1 MNKNQLLSVFLAIV
15 TLGYVARA
23 ESACTAFCG
32 ELPKVGFKVEM
43 DRLSAH
49 YQCGEVAAL
58 KVTAT
63 NGCGEAVRAGTVKWV
78 LDNFTAEGTVATGE
92 WNFAEENPHVFRG
105 TLAKPDF
112 MRLKITGDLVN
123 NLSPWT
129 KNQFWWGVAF
139 EPERILPGGPNP
151 VDFDAFWSNAVV
163 KLERDIPLD
172 ARVTHVLERSTKEY
186 DFYRIS
192 FATVGG
198 KRVYGFM
205 SVPTDK
211 KKAPFPVIF
220 EVASAGM
227 GLWTMNMDRGLPDRI
242 RVYFTVHN
250 FEPPRTV
257 DELRMLHREMGWKH
271 NKTYGAGY
279 EKFGLAWSREDYY
292 FYDKILG
299 INRAANWVWSRNDVD
314 RRHFGYIG
322 GSQGGGF
329 GLYLVGLNPHFTSAV
344 LHVPALCDTLGYQ
357 GGHASGWPHLIEG
370 TPDDKKAA
378 AARNAPYFDGANFAR
393 RVTCPIRMSVGFIDT
408 ACNPASVYAAFNV
421 CPSADKLISDG
432 IGLGHFGQTAVI
444 DRVNDLWQSRLSE
457 TR

>member
-1 MNKNQLLSVFLAIV
+1 MNGNLFLYGFLVVIAFV
-15 TLGYVARA
+15 PVARA
-23 ESACTAFCG
+23 VSGNTASSG
-32 ELPKVGFKVEM
+32 ELSKVGFKVEA
-43 DRLSAH
+43 DRPSAH
-49 YQCGEVAAL
+49 YRCSEEAVL

-63 NGCGEAVRAGTVKWV
+63 NGCGEAVHAGTVEWA
-78 LDNFTAEGTVATGE
+78 LDNFTTEGTVATGV
-92 WNFAEENPHVFRG
+92 WNFAEGNPRAFRG
-105 TLAKPDF
+105 TLANPDF
-112 MRLKITGDLVN
+112 LRLKISGELVN
-123 NLSPWT
+123 DLSPWT
-129 KNQFWWGVAF
+129 RNQFWWGVAF
-139 EPERILPGGPNP
+139 EPEKILPGGPDP
-151 VDFDAFWSNAVV
+151 VDFDAFWSNAVAR
-163 KLERDIPLD
+163 LEREVTLD
-172 ARVTHVLERSTKEY
+172 ARVTHVQERSTKEY

-211 KKAPFPVIF
+211 RKAPFPVIF
-220 EVASAGM
+220 EVSSAGD
-227 GLWTMNMDRGLPDRI
+227 GLWTMDMDRGLPDRI

-250 FEPPRTV
+250 FEPPKTV
-257 DELRMLHREMGWKH
+257 DELRKIHREMGWKH
-271 NKTYGAGY
+271 NKAYGTGY

-299 INRAANWVWSRNDVD
+299 INRAVNWVWSRDDVN
-314 RRHFGYIG
+314 RRRFGYIG

-378 AARNAPYFDGANFAR
+378 AALNAPYFDGANFAR
-393 RVTCPIRMSVGFIDT
+393 RVTCPIRMSVGFVDT

-421 CPSADKLISDG
+421 CPSKDKMISDG
-432 IGLGHFGQTAVI
+432 VGLGHFGQTAVI
-444 DRVNDLWQSRLSE
+444 DRVNDLWQSRMSGP
-457 TR
+457 R